1 MNISIVGIDL
11 AKNVFQACALSV
23 DGTIAWNRKV
33 SRAKLAGVLAEL
45 PKSALIAMEAC
56 STSNFWGRY
65 LLDRG
70 FRVAVIPAQHVKP
83 FAKHQKNDSNDA
95 LAICEAAIR
104 PGIHRVAVKTL
115 DQQDIKTLR
124 TVRRRLVQQRTATG
138 NQIRAIAGEYGVIFP
153 IGLRRLIVALPDALE
168 EAQNGL
174 SHVARATLAQS
185 LERLQEMDRVID
197 ELTKQIT
204 QICKKTPRYADL
216 QSIPG
221 MGPLVSAALISE
233 IGDGRQFSNGRQMAA
248 WLGLVPRQHSSGG
261 KQVLGSITKH
271 GNNDL
276 RVLLVHGAR
285 AVVRLA
291 QRRLDPLGEWVR
303 ALIARRGR
311 HRAIVALANKLACI
325 AWSVLVKDQRF
336 DAALAF
342 APARTA

>member
-1 MNISIVGIDL
+1 M
-11 AKNVFQACALSV
+11 
-23 DGTIAWNRKV
+23 
-33 SRAKLAGVLAEL
+33 
-45 PKSALIAMEAC
+45 
-56 STSNFWGRY
+56 
-65 LLDRG
+65 
-70 FRVAVIPAQHVKP
+70 
-83 FAKHQKNDSNDA
+83 
-95 LAICEAAIR
+95 
-104 PGIHRVAVKTL
+104 
-115 DQQDIKTLR
+115 
-124 TVRRRLVQQRTATG
+124 
-138 NQIRAIAGEYGVIFP
+138 IFP

-185 LERLQEMDRVID
+185 LERLREMDRVID

-285 AVVRLA
+285 AVVRFA
-291 QRRLDPLGEWVR
+291 QRRLDPLGE
-303 ALIARRGR
+303 
-311 HRAIVALANKLACI
+311 
-325 AWSVLVKDQRF
+325 
-336 DAALAF
+336 
-342 APARTA
+342 